1 MFLVQTWP
9 AYVRRVTGGSKQE
22 QISETTGISQ
32 TTISNWLRGAPL
44 TPKAETVIAF
54 AKSYNQPAVEALV
67 AAGYLEASDAAATV
81 RTPLEQFSTD
91 ELLDEL
97 RKRTAV

>member
-9 AYVRRVTGGSKQE
+9 AYVRRITGEMKQE

-32 TTISNWLRGAPL
+32 TTISAWLRGAPL
-44 TPKAETVIAF
+44 MPKAETVIAF
-54 AKSYNQPAVEALV
+54 AKAYKQPAVEALV

-81 RTPLEQFSTD
+81 RTPLREFSTD
-91 ELLDEL
+91 ELLSEL
-97 RKRTAV
+97 RRRSTG